1 MSSVADRFVVI
12 LDANV
17 LYPFRK
23 RDILLSFSQ
32 AGLFRAR
39 WTIEIQD
46 EWSRNLLAAKPE
58 LKTSIDSQ
66 VTAMRDNFPESLV
79 EKYEA
84 LIPTLTLPDPNDRH
98 VLAAAIK
105 CGAQHIVTENLKDF
119 PPNATGDYDVEPIS
133 ADEFLT
139 RTFDLYLIEAT
150 LVLAQIRRRYSNPS
164 YTPSEFV
171 MDLTAKG
178 LPKLATRA
186 REVRDFI

>member
-139 RTFDLYLIEAT
+139 RTFDLYRIEAT

>member
-39 WTIEIQD
+39 WTIVIQD

-139 RTFDLYLIEAT
+139 RTFDLYRIEAT

>member
-150 LVLAQIRRRYSNPS
+150 LVLVQIRRRYSNPS